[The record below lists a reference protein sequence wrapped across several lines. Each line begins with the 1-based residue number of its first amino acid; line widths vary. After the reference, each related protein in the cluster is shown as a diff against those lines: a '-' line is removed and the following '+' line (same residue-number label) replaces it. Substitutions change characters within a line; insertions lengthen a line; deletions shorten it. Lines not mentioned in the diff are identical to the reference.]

1 MKQSTFRTDTSTVNI
16 QDIFDPKGKYFNDT
30 GKPLYMDDNYFIQ
43 LYYKYINERAASR
56 KKGKKCMYPNC
67 KNKPIKSHT
76 IPEAKALKVISENNH
91 ILYPML
97 DESTTE
103 YKMKKDGTG
112 QTSIFPGFCKKHEEI
127 FKGFERTGNF
137 KDDSI
142 VLQNFRVICRDLYFY
157 KSIRRLFKEN
167 LNRYRN
173 ELIKYHNDLIGR
185 SNIKKSLKLQTIN
198 DENTDHMEKSIELLN
213 KEISDIMTDFYNPF
227 TEQEDFSITH
237 VSAIILG
244 ELPVCFAGRSGF
256 EVKNIEN
263 GEVQGF
269 QVVLTV
275 LPYNGQT
282 FLTFTTKIEYQESF
296 MAIISNYSSNIE
308 MLSFIESWMI
318 YGSDYWYI
326 KPSYWENFVE
336 AKKERILEDLKINNV
351 YPVKKL
357 EYSIFDDIREL
368 IIGNERSNDY
378 LDKDDELIL
387 EVEGDK
393 LKYFNNLG

>member
-1 MKQSTFRTDTSTVNI
+1 MKKNTFVTDTSAVNF
-16 QDIFDPKGKYFNDT
+16 QDIFDPKSKYFNHT
-30 GKPLYMDDNYFIQ
+30 GKPLYMDGNYYTQ
-43 LYYKYINERAASR
+43 LHYKFVNERAASR

-67 KNKPIKSHT
+67 NKKPIKSHT
-76 IPEAKALKVISENNH
+76 IPEAKALKVISENDH
-91 ILYPML
+91 ILYPL
-97 DESTTE
+97 FNDSTAE

-112 QTSIFPGFCKKHEEI
+112 QTSIFPGFCEEHEDL
-127 FKGFERTGNF
+127 FKGFECTGNF
-137 KDDSI
+137 QDDSI
-142 VLQNFRVICRDLYFY
+142 VLQNFRVICRDLYFF
-157 KSIRRLFKEN
+157 KSIRRLLQEN

-173 ELIKYHNDLIGR
+173 ELNKYHNDLVGR
-185 SNIKKSLKLQTIN
+185 SNIKKSFKLQMIN
-198 DENTDHMEKSIELLN
+198 DENTEHMEKSIEFLN
-213 KEISDIMTDFYNPF
+213 KEITDIVTDFYNPF
-227 TEQEDFSITH
+227 TAQGDFSITS

-244 ELPVCFAGRSGF
+244 ELPVCFAGRSSF
-256 EVKNIEN
+256 EVKNIET
-263 GEVQGF
+263 GEIEGI
-269 QVVLTV
+269 QVALTV

-296 MAIISNYSSNIE
+296 MAIISNYNSNIE